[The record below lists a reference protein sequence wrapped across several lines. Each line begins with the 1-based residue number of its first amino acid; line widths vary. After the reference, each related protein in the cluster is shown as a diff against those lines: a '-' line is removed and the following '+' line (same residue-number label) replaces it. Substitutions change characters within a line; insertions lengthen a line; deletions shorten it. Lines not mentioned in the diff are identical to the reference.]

1 MHLRSKAPYFPF
13 LYLVVCQKDLFHVFE
28 ISAGGGCPSWQ
39 VISFVKCSA
48 SLLSELCPWGSPYGV
63 TRAQGGALTS
73 SLCVPGTWVLL
84 KAGVTAS
91 TTAFRVCGEG
101 TESECVQAWLCVSGW
116 GFSHKRQ
123 QNNNSG
129 TVLGN
134 NLF

>member
-1 MHLRSKAPYFPF
+1 M
-13 LYLVVCQKDLFHVFE
+13 FE

-91 TTAFRVCGEG
+91 TTAFRVCGRALSLSVFRHG
-101 TESECVQAWLCVSGW
+101 SVCLAGDFPTKDSKTTTPVQFLEIIYFEVRLNE
-116 GFSHKRQ
+116 KDKILP
-123 QNNNSG
+123 NP
-129 TVLGN
+129 
-134 NLF
+134 